1 MEAALRGT
9 LPPQQQQQQQQQ
21 MQMDGKTLQS

>member
-9 LPPQQQQQQQQQ
+9 LPQQQQQQQQQ